1 MHWMQERRKKSKKKS
16 DQPRPRRDRRGDSRV
31 RIAIIGAGR
40 LGAALGRALGRAG
53 YRIEVVVT
61 RRPAQARKAARLI
74 GPGVLSLTPGQ
85 LGRLTREQLD
95 RLSRCD
101 LILIATPDD
110 VIGLAA
116 AQFAAQLKARRRTS
130 SDKGRVQKTALH
142 TSGALS
148 SEILGPLREAGFA
161 IGSLHP
167 LISVSDPV
175 LGAEMLRHAFFCVE
189 GDRPAVRRAR
199 SIVRNLHGQ
208 SFTIEACKKGLYHAS
223 AVTASGHLV
232 ALFDIALEMLTRCGL
247 SPPRARQVLLPL
259 VKSTMAN
266 LSTKP
271 PVRALTGTFAR
282 GDLATVRRHLAA
294 IESEQLRD
302 ALAAYLLL
310 GARSI
315 RLGQKA
321 GASASELNKIA
332 KLIRETARIKAF
344 QS

>member
-1 MHWMQERRKKSKKKS
+1 MQERRKKSKKKS
-16 DQPRPRRDRRGDSRV
+16 DQPGPGVVHDSRV

-61 RRPAQARKAARLI
+61 RRPAHARKAARLI

-85 LGRLTREQLD
+85 LGQLTSQQLD

-116 AQFAAQLKARRRTS
+116 AQFAALLKSGRRTS
-130 SDKGRVQKTALH
+130 SDKGRVQRAALH

-175 LGAEMLRHAFFCVE
+175 SGAELLRHAFFCVE
-189 GDRPAVRRAR
+189 GDRLAVRRAR

-208 SFTIEACKKGLYHAS
+208 SFKIDARKKGLYHAS

-271 PVRALTGTFAR
+271 PARALTGTFAR
-282 GDLATVRRHLAA
+282 GDLATVHRHLAA

-310 GARSI
+310 GARSV

-321 GASASELNKIA
+321 GANASELNKIA
-332 KLIRETARIKAF
+332 KLIKETARLQAF

>member
-1 MHWMQERRKKSKKKS
+1 MQERRKKSKKKS
-16 DQPRPRRDRRGDSRV
+16 DQPQPRPGVERDSRV
-31 RIAIIGAGR
+31 RIAIVGAGR
-40 LGAALGRALGRAG
+40 LGVALGRALGRAG
-53 YRIEVVVT
+53 YRIDVVVT

-85 LGRLTREQLD
+85 LGRLTSEQLD

-116 AQFAAQLKARRRTS
+116 VQLTTLFKTRRRTS
-130 SDKGRVQKTALH
+130 SDKGRVQRAALH

-148 SEILGPLREAGFA
+148 SEILGPLREAGLA

-189 GDRPAVRRAR
+189 GDRLAVRRAR
-199 SIVRNLHGQ
+199 SIVRKLRGL
-208 SFTIEACKKGLYHAS
+208 SFTIDARKKGLYHAS

-247 SPPRARQVLLPL
+247 SPRRARQVLLPL
-259 VKSTMAN
+259 VKSTIAN
-266 LSTKP
+266 ISTKP
-271 PVRALTGTFAR
+271 PARALTGTFAR
-282 GDLATVRRHLAA
+282 GDSATVRRHLAA

-302 ALAAYLLL
+302 ALAAYLVL
-310 GARSI
+310 GARSV
-315 RLGQKA
+315 RLGRKA

-332 KLIRETARIKAF
+332 KLIAQTAHAKIL

>member
-1 MHWMQERRKKSKKKS
+1 MQERRKKSKKKPS
-16 DQPRPRRDRRGDSRV
+16 QLRPRRGRGGDSRV

-53 YRIEVVVT
+53 YRIEIVVT
-61 RRPAQARKAARLI
+61 RRPARARTAAQLI

-85 LGRLTREQLD
+85 LGRLTGEQLD
-95 RLSRCD
+95 RLNHCD

-116 AQFAAQLKARRRTS
+116 AQLTTLFKARARTRS
-130 SDKGRVQKTALH
+130 EKGRVQRAALH

-148 SEILGPLREAGFA
+148 SETLGPLREAGFA

-175 LGAEMLRHAFFCVE
+175 SGAKMLRHAFFCVE
-189 GDRPAVRRAR
+189 GDRPAVRHAR
-199 SIVRNLHGQ
+199 SIVRNLRGQ
-208 SFTIEACKKGLYHAS
+208 SFTIDARKKGLYHAS
-223 AVTASGHLV
+223 AVTASGHIV

-247 SPPRARQVLLPL
+247 SPHRAQKVLLPL
-259 VKSTMAN
+259 LKSTIAN

-271 PVRALTGTFAR
+271 PARALTGTFAR

-310 GARSI
+310 GARSVP
-315 RLGQKA
+315 LGRKA
-321 GASASELNKIA
+321 GADASELNKIA
-332 KLIRETARIKAF
+332 KLIAQTACLKIL